1 MIYLTG
7 DTHIPIDIG
16 KLSCKSF
23 PKQQE
28 MTRSDYVIVLG
39 DFGLLWKKD
48 ETYDYWIDVLSKRT
62 YTLLFL
68 DGNHENFDWLDSLPV
83 ETWHGGRVHRIAE
96 NILHL
101 MRGEIFEIGGSTFFT
116 LGGAV
121 SYDKVFRAE
130 GISWWPQ
137 ERPSW
142 ADFSRSIENL
152 ARHDN
157 HVDYVLT
164 HTAPATILQVL
175 RLYTSSWNSAADRS
189 VENALQ
195 AIDNDIHYKGWYFGH
210 WHLDFDYKRYHALYN
225 RVVRI
230 L

>member
-48 ETYDYWIDVLSKRT
+48 ETYDYWLDVLSKRT

-137 ERPSW
+137 ERPS
-142 ADFSRSIENL
+142 
-152 ARHDN
+152 
-157 HVDYVLT
+157 
-164 HTAPATILQVL
+164 
-175 RLYTSSWNSAADRS
+175 
-189 VENALQ
+189 
-195 AIDNDIHYKGWYFGH
+195 
-210 WHLDFDYKRYHALYN
+210 
-225 RVVRI
+225 
-230 L
+230 

>member
-7 DTHIPIDIG
+7 DTHIPIDIDQ
-16 KLSCKSF
+16 LSCKSF
-23 PKQQE
+23 PKQRE

-48 ETYDYWIDVLSKRT
+48 KTYDYWLDILSKRT

-68 DGNHENFDWLDSLPV
+68 DGNHENFDWLESLPV
-83 ETWHGGRVHRIAE
+83 ESWHGGHVHRIAD

-101 MRGEIFEIGGSTFFT
+101 MRGEIFEIDGSTFFT

-142 ADFSRSIENL
+142 ADFSRGIENL

-210 WHLDFDYKRYHALYN
+210 WHLDFDY
-225 RVVRI
+225 
-230 L
+230 

>member
-28 MTRSDYVIVLG
+28 MTHSDYVIVLG

-48 ETYDYWIDVLSKRT
+48 KTYDYWLDILSKRT

-101 MRGEIFEIGGSTFFT
+101 MLRRDLRDWRQHLLHAWRRRLLRQSLPRRGHQLVAAGTAILGRLQPRHREPRPPQQPRRLHPYSYSTRHHPAGAAPLHT
-116 LGGAV
+116 LMGQ
-121 SYDKVFRAE
+121 R
-130 GISWWPQ
+130 
-137 ERPSW
+137 R
-142 ADFSRSIENL
+142 
-152 ARHDN
+152 
-157 HVDYVLT
+157 
-164 HTAPATILQVL
+164 
-175 RLYTSSWNSAADRS
+175 
-189 VENALQ
+189 
-195 AIDNDIHYKGWYFGH
+195 
-210 WHLDFDYKRYHALYN
+210 
-225 RVVRI
+225 
-230 L
+230 

>member
-1 MIYLTG
+1 M
-7 DTHIPIDIG
+7 
-16 KLSCKSF
+16 
-23 PKQQE
+23 
-28 MTRSDYVIVLG
+28 
-39 DFGLLWKKD
+39 
-48 ETYDYWIDVLSKRT
+48 
-62 YTLLFL
+62 
-68 DGNHENFDWLDSLPV
+68 
-83 ETWHGGRVHRIAE
+83 HRIAD

-101 MRGEIFEIGGSTFFT
+101 MRGEIFEIDGSTFFT

-142 ADFSRSIENL
+142 ADFSRGIENL

-175 RLYTSSWNSAADRS
+175 RLYTSSWNSAADRF

-210 WHLDFDYKRYHALYN
+210 WHLDFDHKRYHALYN

>member
-48 ETYDYWIDVLSKRT
+48 ETYDYWLDVLSKRT

-137 ERPSW
+137 HREPRPPPSCRCCASTPAHGTAPPTAPSRTPCRPSTTTSTTK
-142 ADFSRSIENL
+142 AGTSVTGTSISTTS
-152 ARHDN
+152 A
-157 HVDYVLT
+157 T
-164 HTAPATILQVL
+164 TPSTTAS
-175 RLYTSSWNSAADRS
+175 Y
-189 VENALQ
+189 
-195 AIDNDIHYKGWYFGH
+195 GF
-210 WHLDFDYKRYHALYN
+210 FDSMRC
-225 RVVRI
+225 
-230 L
+230 

>member
-48 ETYDYWIDVLSKRT
+48 ETYDYW
-62 YTLLFL
+62 
-68 DGNHENFDWLDSLPV
+68 LDSLPV
-83 ETWHGGRVHRIAE
+83 ESWHGGRVHRIAD

-101 MRGEIFEIGGSTFFT
+101 MRGEIFKIGGSTFFT

>member
-28 MTRSDYVIVLG
+28 MTHSDYVIVLG

-48 ETYDYWIDVLSKRT
+48 ETYDYWLDVLSKRT

-83 ETWHGGRVHRIAE
+83 ETWHGG
-96 NILHL
+96 
-101 MRGEIFEIGGSTFFT
+101 
-116 LGGAV
+116 AV
-121 SYDKVFRAE
+121 SYDKVFRVE
-130 GISWWPQ
+130 SISWWPQ

-142 ADFSRSIENL
+142 ADFSHGIENL
-152 ARHDN
+152 ARHN
-157 HVDYVLT
+157 NRVDYILT

-175 RLYTSSWNSAADRS
+175 RLYTRSWDSAADRS

-195 AIDNDIHYKGWYFGH
+195 VIDNDIHYKGWYFGH
-210 WHLDFDYKRYHALYN
+210 WHLDFDYKCYHALYN
-225 RVVRI
+225 RVVR
-230 L
+230 LQ